1 MRNIR
6 RLPFIFV
13 SLINA
18 VILLFVSLLY
28 IFKVEK
34 DSVKFHLHSVDFLYI
49 IVGLELILTL
59 PCLVYYI
66 GEGGGEGEREGERER
81 EGGGGERE
89 RERERE
95 KEKERESVCQ

>member
-18 VILLFVSLLY
+18 VILLFISLLY
-28 IFKVEK
+28 IF
-34 DSVKFHLHSVDFLYI
+34 SVQEEQAFFKNSLHSVDFLYI

-59 PCLVYYI
+59 PCLIYYI
-66 GEGGGEGEREGERER
+66 GKREGEREGEREGGR
-81 EGGGGERE
+81 EGEGERHRE
-89 RERERE
+89 RERGIVEERL
-95 KEKERESVCQ
+95 